1 MDESALPV
9 KPSRRLQAGVLLGIV
24 AIATSGYLMTGEP
37 RLASIEPISAVAPP
51 APATEVNATTATG
64 TEVGTQPP
72 PDDTQVAEV
81 VDRLAAR
88 LKEQPDNPAG
98 WALLARAYSAMG
110 RPAQA
115 VQAFQRA
122 LALTRD
128 DAGLMADCADA
139 MAARDNG
146 QFSAEAQQLVARALA
161 LAPTNVKAM
170 ALAGSIAFD
179 SGDYA
184 AAVRHWSQVESVLP
198 SGSTM
203 LPQVRASLDR
213 ARELGGSPAKS
224 SAPTARPPA

>member
-1 MDESALPV
+1 MDDSALPV
-9 KPSRRLQAGVLLGIV
+9 KPSRRLQAGVVLGIL
-24 AIATSGYLMTGEP
+24 AIAAGGYLLTGEP
-37 RLASIEPISAVAPP
+37 RLASVEPSAAVAPP
-51 APATEVNATTATG
+51 TRAPETNTTGAG
-64 TEVGTQPP
+64 TRPP

-81 VDRLAAR
+81 VDRMAAR

-98 WALLARAYSAMG
+98 WALLARAYAAMG

-115 VQAFQRA
+115 VQAFQKA

-128 DAGLMADCADA
+128 DAALMADGADA

-146 QFSAEAQQLVARALA
+146 QFSAEAQQLVERALT
-161 LAPTNVKAM
+161 LEPGNVKAM

-179 SGDYA
+179 RGDYE

-198 SGSTM
+198 TDSKI
-203 LPQVRASLDR
+203 LPQVRASLGR

-224 SAPTARPPA
+224 TAPAARPPA